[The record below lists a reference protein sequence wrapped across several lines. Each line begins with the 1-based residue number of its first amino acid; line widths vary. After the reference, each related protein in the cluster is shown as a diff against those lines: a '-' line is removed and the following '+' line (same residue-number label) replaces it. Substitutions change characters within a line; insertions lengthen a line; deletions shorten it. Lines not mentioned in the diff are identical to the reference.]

1 MHSYLFY
8 PIILRILGQG
18 KTGNQQFFSD
28 QDDLPEVS
36 VIMSLYNE
44 EKVIQEKMERL
55 LALNYPKE
63 KIHLFIG
70 SDCSSDRTNE
80 IVQSFA
86 DQDARIRFFPFEE
99 RRGKPGVVNDIAEAA
114 LNQLGKRKDHIFLV
128 TDANVMP
135 EPSTLKNLVRH
146 FKNEEISLVDANMVN
161 VGMKAEGISKS
172 EKQYVSNEV
181 QMKNWEGKIW
191 KKMIGPFGGFYVIR
205 SNYFSKVPPRYL
217 VDDFYITMR
226 LFEQNGNAI
235 NDLEAICYEAVS
247 HDMSEEYKRKAR
259 ISAGNFQNLKTF
271 KGLLWPFW
279 KGLGFAFLSH
289 KVLRWLGPFFLILLI
304 LSGSLLAIYGSMF
317 YRLFFGSIGLL
328 LIGIPLL
335 DTLLKKINVNI
346 FLFRSVTYFNMMNVA
361 LFQGFINYLKG
372 ITTNVWQPPK
382 RN

>member
-1 MHSYLFY
+1 M
-8 PIILRILGQG
+8 
-18 KTGNQQFFSD
+18 GNQQFYEH
-28 QDDLPEVS
+28 PEEWPDVS

-44 EKVIQEKMERL
+44 EKVIQEKLERL
-55 LALNYPKE
+55 LALDYPSD
-63 KIHLFIG
+63 KIKMYIG

-80 IVQSFA
+80 IVASFA
-86 DQDARIRFFPFEE
+86 AKEDRIHFFPFKE
-99 RRGKPGVVNDIAEAA
+99 RRGKPGVVNDIADAA
-114 LNQLGKRKDHIFLV
+114 LAERGNRDDHIFLV

-135 EPSTLKNLVRH
+135 EPFTLKKLIRH
-146 FKNEEISLVDANMVN
+146 FKNESITLVDSNMVN
-161 VGMKAEGISKS
+161 IGMKAEGISKS

-205 SNYFSKVPPRYL
+205 SSYFSKVPPRYL

-226 LFEQNGNAI
+226 LFEKNGNAI

-247 HDMSEEYKRKAR
+247 HDMTEEYKRKAR

-279 KGLGFAFLSH
+279 SGLGFAFLSH
-289 KVLRWLGPFFLILLI
+289 KVLRWYGPFFLILLI
-304 LSGSLLAIYGSMF
+304 ITGIVLAIYSSSF
-317 YRLFFGSIGLL
+317 YVLLFGLIGLL
-328 LIGIPLL
+328 LIGIPIL
-335 DTLLKKINVNI
+335 DSILKALNINI

>member
-1 MHSYLFY
+1 M
-8 PIILRILGQG
+8 
-18 KTGNQQFFSD
+18 GNQQFYSV
-28 QDDLPEVS
+28 DDELPDVS
-36 VIMSLYNE
+36 IIMSLYNE
-44 EKVIQEKMERL
+44 ERVIQEKMERL
-55 LALNYPKE
+55 LKMDYPSE
-63 KIHLFIG
+63 KIKMYIG
-70 SDCSSDRTNE
+70 SDCSSDQTNQ

-86 DQDARIRFFPFEE
+86 NQDVRIQFFPFTE
-99 RRGKPGVVNDIAEAA
+99 RRGKPGVVNEIADAA
-114 LNQLGKRKDHIFLV
+114 LKQRGERNNHIFLV

-135 EPSTLKNLVRH
+135 EPFTLMNLIRH
-146 FKNEEISLVDANMVN
+146 FKNEEITLVDSNMVN
-161 VGMKAEGISKS
+161 IGMKKEGISKS

-181 QMKNWEGKIW
+181 IMKNREGKIW

-226 LFEQNGNAI
+226 LFEKNGNAI

-247 HDMSEEYKRKAR
+247 HDMNEEYKRKAR

-304 LSGSLLAIYGSMF
+304 ISGTLLAILGSSF
-317 YRLFFGSIGLL
+317 YKLVFGLIVLL
-328 LIGIPLL
+328 LIGIPIL
-335 DTLLKKINVNI
+335 DSILKKININI
-346 FLFRSVTYFNMMNVA
+346 FAFRSVTYFNMMNVA

>member
-1 MHSYLFY
+1 M
-8 PIILRILGQG
+8 ILRILGGG
-18 KTGNQQFFSD
+18 KIGNQEFYVTENE
-28 QDDLPEVS
+28 LPDVS

-44 EKVIQEKMERL
+44 EKVIKEKLERL
-55 LALNYPKE
+55 QALAYPKE
-63 KIHLFIG
+63 KIKMYIG

-80 IVQSFA
+80 IVQAFA
-86 DQDARIRFFPFEE
+86 EADNRIQFFPFKE
-99 RRGKPGVVNDIAEAA
+99 RRGKPGVVNDIADAA
-114 LNQLGKRKDHIFLV
+114 LNERGNRADHIFLV

-135 EPSTLKNLVRH
+135 EPSTLKNLIRH
-146 FKNEEISLVDANMVN
+146 FKNEEITLVDSNMVN
-161 VGMKAEGISKS
+161 IGMKKEGISKS

-226 LFEQNGNAI
+226 LFEKNGNAI
-235 NDLEAICYEAVS
+235 NDLDAICYEAVS

-271 KGLLWPFW
+271 KRLLWPFW

-289 KVLRWLGPFFLILLI
+289 KVLRWLGPFFLILLSI
-304 LSGSLLAIYGSMF
+304 SGILLAIFSTLF
-317 YRLFFGSIGLL
+317 YTLFFALIGML
-328 LIGIPLL
+328 LIGIPIL
-335 DTLLKKINVNI
+335 DAILKRINVNI

>member
-1 MHSYLFY
+1 M
-8 PIILRILGQG
+8 ILRILGQG
-18 KTGNQQFFSD
+18 KTGNQQFYTSTEE
-28 QDDLPEVS
+28 LPDVS

-44 EKVIQEKMERL
+44 EKVIQEKLERL
-55 LALNYPKE
+55 QALDYPKH
-63 KIHLFIG
+63 KIRMYIG
-70 SDCSSDRTNE
+70 SDCSSDNTNK
-80 IVQSFA
+80 IVESFA
-86 DQDARIRFFPFEE
+86 VKDDRIHFFPFNE
-99 RRGKPGVVNDIAEAA
+99 RRGKPGVVNDIADAA
-114 LNQLGKRKDHIFLV
+114 LEERGQRNDHIFLV

-135 EPSTLKNLVRH
+135 QASTLKNLVRH
-146 FKNEEISLVDANMVN
+146 FKNEEITLVDSNMVN
-161 VGMKAEGISKS
+161 IGMKAQGISKS

-181 QMKNWEGKIW
+181 LMKNWEGKIW

-226 LFEQNGNAI
+226 LFEKNGNAI

-271 KGLLWPFW
+271 KRLLWPFW

-289 KVLRWLGPFFLILLI
+289 KVLRWLGPFFLILLMI
-304 LSGSLLAIYGSMF
+304 SGIILAIYSSLF
-317 YRLFFGSIGLL
+317 YTLIFALIGMM
-328 LIGIPLL
+328 LIGIPIL
-335 DTLLKKINVNI
+335 DSILKRINVNI
-346 FLFRSVTYFNMMNVA
+346 FLFRSVTYFNMMNIA